1 MSRRKLRPDELEL
14 WQLVARSAEK
24 LPGRKMA
31 PETPAPKPAKLRKP
45 IVPRDPVESFTFGT
59 RAPTP
64 QERHDHR

>member
-45 IVPRDPVESFTFGT
+45 I
-59 RAPTP
+59 
-64 QERHDHR
+64 